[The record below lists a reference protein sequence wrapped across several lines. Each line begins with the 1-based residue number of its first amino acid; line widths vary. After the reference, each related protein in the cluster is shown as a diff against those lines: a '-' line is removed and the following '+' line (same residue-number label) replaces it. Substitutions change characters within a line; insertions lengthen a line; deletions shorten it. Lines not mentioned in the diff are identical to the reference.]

1 MSQNFIIYKKNQ
13 HNQSTAPKNSQQQNF
28 LFNAVPV
35 PNISPNIT
43 TINPQ
48 QEVKQNLTSDED
60 KTTAHCFPHKP
71 QYNIVPNIE
80 IKSSERRTSNTQDDD
95 ENQLDSDQEQVRN
108 DITAPLIKPKT
119 GKLIQPQITVKK
131 NTNNNI
137 LNKNKGKQNNTFHQC
152 INNEKK
158 TQQACYSP
166 FFPQGKKKIN
176 NDSLNKK
183 INKKYKCYCINGSSM
198 NKIQND
204 KIIIVSLQNSVTFK
218 FSNSEKK
225 ITTSFN
231 ENTSINEMKA
241 FVSGYNMPLNKI
253 ILKHND
259 KIINCKKFKD
269 IDDFENGD
277 VIEVCYNDISSK
289 NSDSNIYHLPDDFLE
304 SPSYSK
310 LEDKEY
316 TKYETVFVQDIATE
330 NRSEY
335 PIEERNIEEF
345 CIYLNK
351 VLNIEDNK
359 FVSLFAFRTMDLVL
373 LWNGQEAVNDILNEI
388 DDKIIYMK
396 VVEKSDRKLRD
407 NYLRNIQK
415 LFPHNILSVDEMND
429 IFRKAKSIQDT
440 ISTIEFYNFK
450 K

>member
-1 MSQNFIIYKKNQ
+1 
-13 HNQSTAPKNSQQQNF
+13 
-28 LFNAVPV
+28 
-35 PNISPNIT
+35 
-43 TINPQ
+43 
-48 QEVKQNLTSDED
+48 
-60 KTTAHCFPHKP
+60 
-71 QYNIVPNIE
+71 
-80 IKSSERRTSNTQDDD
+80 
-95 ENQLDSDQEQVRN
+95 
-108 DITAPLIKPKT
+108 
-119 GKLIQPQITVKK
+119 
-131 NTNNNI
+131 
-137 LNKNKGKQNNTFHQC
+137 
-152 INNEKK
+152 
-158 TQQACYSP
+158 
-166 FFPQGKKKIN
+166 
-176 NDSLNKK
+176 
-183 INKKYKCYCINGSSM
+183 
-198 NKIQND
+198 
-204 KIIIVSLQNSVTFK
+204 
-218 FSNSEKK
+218 
-225 ITTSFN
+225 
-231 ENTSINEMKA
+231 MKA
-241 FVSGYNMPLNKI
+241 FVSGYNTPLNKI